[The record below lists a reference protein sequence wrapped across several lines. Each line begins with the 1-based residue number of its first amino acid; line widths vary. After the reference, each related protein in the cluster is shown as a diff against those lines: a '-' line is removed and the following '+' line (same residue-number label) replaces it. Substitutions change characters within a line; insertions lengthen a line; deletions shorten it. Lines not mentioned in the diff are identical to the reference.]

1 MHFSLWQKYGSVNKV
16 FKKLVS
22 LLIGICLLLGTT
34 AMAAKE
40 ERNMGRLLYNIKFAV
55 SRPFWR
61 NDRRPDR

>member
-1 MHFSLWQKYGSVNKV
+1 M

-40 ERNMGRLLYNIKFAV
+40 EQPIPERFASVMEVRNMGRLLYNIKFAV
-55 SRPFWR
+55 SCPFWR
-61 NDRRPDR
+61 NDRRPDC